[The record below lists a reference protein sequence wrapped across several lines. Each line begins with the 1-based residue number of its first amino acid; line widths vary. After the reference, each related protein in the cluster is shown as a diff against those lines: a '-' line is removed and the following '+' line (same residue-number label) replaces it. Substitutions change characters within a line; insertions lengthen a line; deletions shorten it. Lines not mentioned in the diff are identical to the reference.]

1 MIRMA
6 KNKPITKINEL
17 SVKSFNDTYCKPR
30 ADCGIAALPIRSRKA
45 ANGAQIGLIDL
56 TKILKYDSSFKTVK
70 DAALHHLDIHVN
82 ESDTFVM
89 WCFTHNTFKVVKT
102 RHAASM
108 GGMQIL
114 SGAANKN
121 ALTAHQK
128 AQTKTLKAGWCE
140 GCCSARIASL

>member
-1 MIRMA
+1 MA
-6 KNKPITKINEL
+6 KKQPITKIKDL
-17 SVKSFNDTYCKPR
+17 SVKQFNDTNCKPR

-56 TKILKYDSSFKTVK
+56 TKLTKYDTSFKTVK
-70 DAALHHLDIHVN
+70 DAALHHLDIHVP
-82 ESDTFVM
+82 ESACFAM
-89 WCFTHNTFKVVKT
+89 WCFTHGTVKDVKT

-114 SGAANKN
+114 SAAANKN

-128 AQTKTLKAGWCE
+128 AQTKSLKAGWCD
-140 GCCSARIASL
+140 GCVSARIASL